1 MKGFAAVTP
10 LERFSVLF
18 CPHFSAA
25 AINLS
30 HLFLETLSF
39 LWYDFFVFTNPKT
52 GEKCACL
59 VDGAAKHVYR
69 YVQCRQ
75 SGDYIF
81 KST

>member
-30 HLFLETLSF
+30 HLCVLGLLLIFSF
-39 LWYDFFVFTNPKT
+39 HSDYEKLKNIAKKKFFPNFIFFNPILDSLFVSK
-52 GEKCACL
+52 
-59 VDGAAKHVYR
+59 
-69 YVQCRQ
+69 
-75 SGDYIF
+75 
-81 KST
+81 

>member
-30 HLFLETLSF
+30 HLCVLGLLLIFSFHSDYEKLKNIAKKIYSKFLLF
-39 LWYDFFVFTNPKT
+39 LIQFRIPHS
-52 GEKCACL
+52 L
-59 VDGAAKHVYR
+59 VSK
-69 YVQCRQ
+69 
-75 SGDYIF
+75 
-81 KST
+81 

>member
-30 HLFLETLSF
+30 HLCVLGLLLIFSF
-39 LWYDFFVFTNPKT
+39 HSDY
-52 GEKCACL
+52 EKL
-59 VDGAAKHVYR
+59 KNIAKELF
-69 YVQCRQ
+69 Q
-75 SGDYIF
+75 IF
-81 KST
+81 IVLIQFRIPYSSV

>member
-30 HLFLETLSF
+30 HLCVLGLLLPSGKHVVKWVMTNTLS
-39 LWYDFFVFTNPKT
+39 
-52 GEKCACL
+52 EK
-59 VDGAAKHVYR
+59 K
-69 YVQCRQ
+69 
-75 SGDYIF
+75 F
-81 KST
+81 

>member
-30 HLFLETLSF
+30 HLCVLGLLLIFSF
-39 LWYDFFVFTNPKT
+39 HNDFEKLKNSAKNFFQIYNIFNPILDSSFISK
-52 GEKCACL
+52 
-59 VDGAAKHVYR
+59 
-69 YVQCRQ
+69 
-75 SGDYIF
+75 
-81 KST
+81 

>member
-30 HLFLETLSF
+30 HLCVLGLLLIFSFHSDYEKLKNIAKKIYSKLSF
-39 LWYDFFVFTNPKT
+39 LIQFWIPHS
-52 GEKCACL
+52 L
-59 VDGAAKHVYR
+59 VSK
-69 YVQCRQ
+69 
-75 SGDYIF
+75 
-81 KST
+81 